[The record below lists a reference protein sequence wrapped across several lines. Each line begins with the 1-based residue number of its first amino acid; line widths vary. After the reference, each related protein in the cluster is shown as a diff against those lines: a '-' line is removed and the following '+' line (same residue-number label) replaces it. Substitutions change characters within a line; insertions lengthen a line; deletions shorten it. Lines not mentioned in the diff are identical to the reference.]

1 MDLSERVSKIE
12 AVLPTLA
19 TREDVLLTKIE
30 LTQQMGE
37 LRGEM
42 HKEFNLQTWRII
54 GAIIA
59 ASGLLVAGLKLIP

>member
-12 AVLPTLA
+12 AALPTLA
-19 TREDVLLTKIE
+19 TKADLV
-30 LTQQMGE
+30 GE
-37 LRGEM
+37 VGALRAEM
-42 HKEFNLQTWRII
+42 HKEFNLQTWRIV